1 MREGE
6 WERKECTGEGKWE
19 NERHREKQWGVGQRK
34 SWREREQEMERETG
48 EWESVCGRLRGRRK
62 WENERRREW
71 ERETEIGGVGE

>member
-34 SWREREQEMERETG
+34 SWREREQEMERE
-48 EWESVCGRLRGRRK
+48 RGRMGKR
-62 WENERRREW
+62 ERR
-71 ERETEIGGVGE
+71 GVRD